1 MEYQIMLSRYKS
13 PVKLDTNKELII
25 EDYTST
31 PEQSDGVEFGITGL
45 QSSKYGRDKVEQSPV
60 KLELKI

>member
-1 MEYQIMLSRYKS
+1 MLSRYKS

-31 PEQSDGVEFGITGL
+31 PEQSDGGEFGITGL
-45 QSSKYGRDKVEQSPV
+45 
-60 KLELKI
+60 